1 MNSLVWLTG
10 STDYMSV
17 LKPLYEDFKAG
28 GGRRVVNYIEVI
40 DRANKPY
47 VIRGLSPS
55 DENFELIAWA
65 VAVGVFE
72 NTIYSFDTTLSTLRN
87 WKAHTTQESLK
98 LDMPI
103 TKKKDKHFD
112 LTPEERAAVRALP
125 YCTNEA
131 FAQLFL
137 NLGVFLKRIPKG
149 EDISGKGNIPLVQ
162 VSSAKATDRIEE
174 GRFNPL
180 LAKFVRKYTPIV
192 DAYDNVASR
201 QKMEVCSYYV
211 PELLALLFRKSDGI
225 PACRVL
231 SSYLAS
237 FLQSRDPGKYDP
249 ETRVVWF
256 TRALAL
262 ARELLEVYYNISVNV
277 SEREIIRNFRIQPG
291 DEFHQLSSMLLGL
304 VADTSAK
311 LTGISDVDVSLRR
324 VLGLC
329 LRAMVDEN
337 QHISNINY
345 TGALYLILVFFSI
358 VGTNYLRKRDT
369 PDKMIYKINGVVRN
383 VNFSSLK
390 SVVAEASI
398 DGRNY
403 PREISSV
410 FAGIT
415 LQLRQRGNIS
425 TVVWPDVV
433 LSNPCLGFDTVLHCG
448 YINLNPAMYTDIEII
463 KRKIRN
469 STHWVGGNKYGKR
482 F

>member
-1 MNSLVWLTG
+1 MNSLAWLTG

-28 GGRRVVNYIEVI
+28 GGQRVVNYIEVV

-47 VIRGLSPS
+47 IVRGVSPS

-65 VAVGVFE
+65 VAVGVFD

-87 WKAHTTQESLK
+87 WKAHTTGGSLI

-103 TKKKDKHFD
+103 TKNKDKHYI
-112 LTPEERAAVRALP
+112 LTPEQRAAVRALP
-125 YCTNEA
+125 YSTNEA

-137 NLGVFLKRIPKG
+137 NLGVFLKRVPK
-149 EDISGKGNIPLVQ
+149 DDDVSGKGNIPLVQ
-162 VSSAKATDRIEE
+162 VSIAKATERIEE
-174 GRFNPL
+174 GRFSPL
-180 LAKFVRKYTPIV
+180 LTKFVRKYTQVV
-192 DAYDNVASR
+192 DAYDSVVTR
-201 QKMEVCSYYV
+201 QNIEVCSYYV
-211 PELLALLFRKSDGI
+211 PELLVLLFRRHDDTS
-225 PACRVL
+225 AYRTV
-231 SSYLAS
+231 SSFLAY

-249 ETRVVWF
+249 ETRVIWF
-256 TRALAL
+256 TRTLAS

-311 LTGISDVDVSLRR
+311 LTGIADVDIALRR

-329 LRAMVDEN
+329 LRAMVEEN
-337 QHISNINY
+337 QHIGNINY
-345 TGALYLILVFFSI
+345 TGALYLILVYFSI

-369 PDKMIYKINGVVRN
+369 PGEMNFKINGVVRK
-383 VNFSSLK
+383 VYFTLLK
-390 SVVAEASI
+390 SIVAEASV

-415 LQLRQRGNIS
+415 LQLRQLGNIN

-433 LSNPCLGFDTVLHCG
+433 LRNPHLGFDTVLHCG
-448 YINLNPAMYTDIEII
+448 YINLNPAMYKDIEII

-469 STHWVGGNKYGKR
+469 SAHWVGGYKYGKR

>member
-1 MNSLVWLTG
+1 MNSLVWFTG
-10 STDYMSV
+10 TTDYMSV
-17 LKPLYEDFKAG
+17 LKPLYEDFKAE

-40 DRANKPY
+40 DRGNKPY
-47 VIRGLSPS
+47 IIRGVSPS

-65 VAVGVFE
+65 AAVGAFE
-72 NTIYSFDTTLSTLRN
+72 NSIYAFETILSMLRN
-87 WKAHTTQESLK
+87 WKTYANQGSLK

-103 TKKKDKHFD
+103 TKKKDKHFV
-112 LTPEERAAVRALP
+112 LTPEQRAAARALP
-125 YCTNEA
+125 NATNEA

-137 NLGVFLKRIPKG
+137 NLGVFLNRVPNE
-149 EDISGKGNIPLVQ
+149 EDVSGKGYIPLVQ
-162 VSSAKATDRIEE
+162 VSSAMATYRIEE
-174 GRFNPL
+174 GRFSPL
-180 LAKFVRKYTPIV
+180 LAKFVRKYTYII
-192 DAYDNVASR
+192 DAYDSVVTR
-201 QKMEVCSYYV
+201 QKIEVCSYYV
-211 PELLALLFRKSDGI
+211 PELLALLFRTRDNT
-225 PACRVL
+225 PAYKIFSL
-231 SSYLAS
+231 YLAS
-237 FLQSRDPGKYDP
+237 FLQSRDPGKYDS
-249 ETRVVWF
+249 ETRVIWF

-262 ARELLEVYYNISVNV
+262 ARELLEVYYNISVSI

-304 VADTSAK
+304 VADTAAK
-311 LTGISDVDVSLRR
+311 LTGISNVDVSLRR

-329 LRAMVDEN
+329 LRAMVSEN

-345 TGALYLILVFFSI
+345 TGALYLILVYFSI
-358 VGTNYLRKRDT
+358 VGTNYLRKKDT
-369 PDKMIYKINGVVRN
+369 PDEMTLKINGVVRK
-383 VNFSSLK
+383 VGFTSLK
-390 SVVAEASI
+390 SIVAEASV

-415 LQLRQRGNIS
+415 LQLRQLGSID

-448 YINLNPAMYTDIEII
+448 YINLNPAFYKDIEVI

-469 STHWVGGNKYGKR
+469 SAHWVGGYKYGKR